1 MLGNYPDEAAG
12 TISLIAPEQR
22 DSKFPGLERIILWL
36 SGHPDEAVETD
47 LSGDDLDRFLNQLGN
62 SIDSLWSYPI
72 GETEAYTSLKTLP
85 DIIAYRAKGSQ
96 FGNL

>member
-1 MLGNYPDEAAG
+1 
-12 TISLIAPEQR
+12 
-22 DSKFPGLERIILWL
+22 LWL

-62 SIDSLWSYPI
+62 SIDSLWTYPI